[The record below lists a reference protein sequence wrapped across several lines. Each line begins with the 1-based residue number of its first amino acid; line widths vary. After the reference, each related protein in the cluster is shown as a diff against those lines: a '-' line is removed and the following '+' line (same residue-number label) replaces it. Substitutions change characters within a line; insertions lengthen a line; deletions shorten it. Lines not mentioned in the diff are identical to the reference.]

1 MAVLCG
7 RHWKK
12 HGLVAAGEL
21 EPDAGFNSP
30 AATHIAGVEL
40 DLAMNEELRR
50 YERHVILPGIGV
62 EGQNRIQRS
71 RVLCVGAGGLGS
83 AVAMHL
89 AAAGVGVLGVVD
101 DDRVDLTNLP
111 RQLLHGTPDIGRLKA
126 ESASDTLRRLNPE
139 VEVVCHLVRLDRE
152 NVLDIV
158 GGYDLVVDC
167 SDNMQTRYVVNEAC
181 VRLRKTNVYGAV
193 FQFEGQASVLAPHMG
208 GPCYRCMYPEPP
220 CRGGAHSGAPFGV
233 LSTVPGIIGNIQAT
247 EAMKVI
253 AGFGDPLIGRLLI
266 LDALRM
272 QFRELKTRRDTSC
285 PTCGVARE

>member
-1 MAVLCG
+1 
-7 RHWKK
+7 
-12 HGLVAAGEL
+12 
-21 EPDAGFNSP
+21 
-30 AATHIAGVEL
+30 
-40 DLAMNEELRR
+40 MNDELRR

-62 EGQNRIQRS
+62 EGQNRIRRS

-111 RQLLHGTPDIGRLKA
+111 RQLLHGTPDIGRSKT
-126 ESASDTLRRLNPE
+126 ESARDSLRRLNPE
-139 VEVVCHLVRLDRE
+139 VEVVCHSVRLDKE
-152 NVLDIV
+152 NVLGIV

-167 SDNMQTRYVVNEAC
+167 SDNMQTRYLVNEAC
-181 VRLRKTNVYGAV
+181 VRLRKTNIYGAV
-193 FQFEGQASVLAPHMG
+193 YEFEGQVSVLAPHMG

-220 CRGGAHSGAPFGV
+220 GASATSSVRFGV

-247 EAMKVI
+247 EAMKII
-253 AGFGDPLIGRLLI
+253 AGFGEPLIGRLLVF
-266 LDALRM
+266 DALRM

-285 PTCGVARE
+285 PACGSARRSRNQIIEAT

>member
-1 MAVLCG
+1 
-7 RHWKK
+7 
-12 HGLVAAGEL
+12 
-21 EPDAGFNSP
+21 
-30 AATHIAGVEL
+30 
-40 DLAMNEELRR
+40 MNEELRR
-50 YERHVILPGIGV
+50 YERHVILPGIGI
-62 EGQNRIQRS
+62 EGQKRIRHS

-111 RQLLHGTPDIGRLKA
+111 RQLLHGTPDIGRSKT
-126 ESASDTLRRLNPE
+126 ESARDTLRRLNPD
-139 VEVVCHLVRLDRE
+139 VEVVCHPVRLGTE
-152 NVLDIV
+152 NTMDIV

-167 SDNMQTRYVVNEAC
+167 SDNMLTRYLVNEAC
-181 VRLRKTNVYGAV
+181 VRLRKANIYGAV
-193 FQFEGQASVLAPHMG
+193 FEFEGQVSVLAPHMG
-208 GPCYRCMYPEPP
+208 GPCYRCMYPQPL
-220 CRGGAHSGAPFGV
+220 CGDSATSSARFGV

-253 AGFGDPLIGRLLI
+253 AGFGDPLIGRLLV

-285 PTCGVARE
+285 PTCGSARHSRNGVIEVR